1 MMTGSA
7 AAHGNEKRGTGA
19 PGVVAV
25 AQSSSEL
32 GATRRHRGSSYTR
45 LMSRGFVSRSLGGAA
60 SRVPGLR
67 HLPVLK
73 VLAAAEIALL
83 ARDHLMRLNPQER
96 HRLVE
101 LVRKGRGR
109 RHNLSESERQELA
122 VLIARMQ
129 PRLLAGRAAERYR
142 HCTSLDAWCTA
153 VADASSVSSS

>member
-1 MMTGSA
+1 M
-7 AAHGNEKRGTGA
+7 
-19 PGVVAV
+19 P
-25 AQSSSEL
+25 
-32 GATRRHRGSSYTR
+32 
-45 LMSRGFVSRSLGGAA
+45 RGFVSRSLGGAA

-73 VLAAAEIALL
+73 LLAAAEIALL

-109 RHNLSESERQELA
+109 RRNLSESEREELA

-129 PRLLAGRAAERYR
+129 PRLLAGRAAEKISPLHLPRRLVYGPR
-142 HCTSLDAWCTA
+142 RRA
-153 VADASSVSSS
+153 